1 MANLSGFEDF
11 SDLLLHV
18 YRLSHEQPLQ
28 AFQDE
33 ALDALRRVL
42 PFDSSM
48 WGSATLG
55 PENVFTI
62 SQGSCSGVGG
72 MGLKART
79 RCAVDGL
86 SPREHQVAWLLA
98 RGLTHKE
105 VARQLGRSPATVRNQ
120 IQSIYARLEI
130 SSVAQ
135 LVALLHEAMD

>member
-48 WGSATLG
+48 WGSATPG
-55 PENVFTI
+55 AENVFTI
-62 SQGSCSGVGG
+62 SQGARSGVGG
-72 MGLKART
+72 MGCKA
-79 RCAVDGL
+79 RCAVD
-86 SPREHQVAWLLA
+86 STAI
-98 RGLTHKE
+98 HK
-105 VARQLGRSPATVRNQ
+105 RRN
-120 IQSIYARLEI
+120 AADRPP
-130 SSVAQ
+130 
-135 LVALLHEAMD
+135 M